1 MSTVQAKKDPVRT
14 YFVPI
19 NRIGAND
26 IRQMYALYSSFYENT
41 SLDIFLT
48 DLAKK
53 SGVILVSRKEDGRI
67 VGFST
72 QTFFNLVVDG
82 KRVRGIFSGDTI
94 VEPAYW
100 GNNALANTFYRRL
113 IIERI
118 KQPFVPF
125 YWFLISKGYK
135 TYLLMT
141 NNFYNYYPKVN
152 GNRPGMDER
161 FRRITEAYC
170 DALFP
175 EAFDREKMV
184 LDFGNTYVRLKGDV
198 ADITPE
204 LAAANKHIGFFDK
217 VNPGWREGH
226 EVPCL
231 AACDYESLF
240 RSSIDVPWKWI
251 KKHILG
257 THRRP
262 GTELDPKLA
271 RSNRAAAK
279 AAAAAQADWLA
290 DDEDTL
296 KQGGAS

>member
-118 KQPFVPF
+118 K
-125 YWFLISKGYK
+125 
-135 TYLLMT
+135 
-141 NNFYNYYPKVN
+141 
-152 GNRPGMDER
+152 RPSWPS
-161 FRRITEAYC
+161 T
-170 DALFP
+170 
-175 EAFDREKMV
+175 
-184 LDFGNTYVRLKGDV
+184 
-198 ADITPE
+198 
-204 LAAANKHIGFFDK
+204 
-217 VNPGWREGH
+217 
-226 EVPCL
+226 
-231 AACDYESLF
+231 
-240 RSSIDVPWKWI
+240 
-251 KKHILG
+251 
-257 THRRP
+257 
-262 GTELDPKLA
+262 
-271 RSNRAAAK
+271 
-279 AAAAAQADWLA
+279 
-290 DDEDTL
+290 
-296 KQGGAS
+296 